1 MTVGDLD
8 GARACASRAVQ
19 HELEGA
25 YAEALK
31 LYTSAAQAYLDLL
44 RIPTKVQTAD
54 AEQHK
59 RLASRLLS
67 RAERLKRALRH
78 PLGPRIALSA
88 HEEQNWPLWPYSG
101 APLSNPALSTLQVEQ
116 GATYGRSALPVFR
129 PEVRVRGG
137 DIRQGA
143 VTDCSFVAALEVAA
157 EYDARWH
164 TQLAHGA
171 LHPRQDGDPCQ
182 STEGVYA
189 VSLFVDGARRCITIN
204 DELPMDAR
212 GNLVCASTC
221 EAPQLWPALLEKA
234 FLVAHGSSYAFHGS
248 DAAADLYMLT
258 GWIPEHITLHAPGFQ
273 REKTWQRLLQ
283 AWQQGTCLLSL
294 GTGAVV
300 DATVSDALRT
310 FIPLHCYAILS
321 LDERNGERVV
331 TLVNPW
337 KTQGAPAP
345 FVVDDTPA
353 VLTCAWEEVCALF
366 DTIAVNWNPAEFEHT
381 DAAHA
386 SWDWSADAGV
396 CPDHVEAAVSDQ
408 YHLELPPGAQELL
421 VHLER
426 HRLYDARETPEYIA
440 VHAFH
445 TNAQRKLAQVEHG
458 GEMGVYVDG
467 RHTLLR
473 LSAQADEAHYTLA
486 VSLHGSSMRPFP
498 LYSLRVFSRD
508 PFTLERMPAM
518 LAHRAQ
524 LLGAWQGEGGHA
536 LSARFRHNPQ
546 YAIMVHSLPGSLPQ
560 LVVRVTTQAQ
570 LPVQLALVR
579 GKQRITYLGPP
590 TLITSSGPYTR
601 GLALSEIPAVQPG
614 EYTLILST
622 LAPVQ
627 AQFALTVECSA
638 PIDVE
643 RLPAEGAGMYHR
655 AVVSDT
661 RWELVLERSMSVELV
676 VSSDEPESLHVS
688 VYDAHTALASAAP
701 VSPMSTCVTLH
712 MRMLPAGTYT
722 VLASPPGTRRTLDVY
737 SAQPLALHP
746 S

>member
-1 MTVGDLD
+1 MVVGGVDC
-8 GARACASRAVQ
+8 ARACASLAVQ
-19 HELEGA
+19 QELEGA
-25 YAEALK
+25 YAEALR
-31 LYTSAAQAYLDLL
+31 LYTNAAQAYLDLL
-44 RIPTKVQTAD
+44 RIPNKAHAAD

-67 RAERLKRALRH
+67 RAERLKRALNH
-78 PLGPRIALSA
+78 PLGARIALSA
-88 HEEQNWPLWPYSG
+88 HEEQNWPLWPHSG
-101 APLSNPALSTLQVEQ
+101 APLSNPALSPLQVEQ
-116 GATYGRSALPVFR
+116 GASCGRSALPVFR
-129 PEVRVRGG
+129 RDVRVRGG

-171 LHPRQDGDPCQ
+171 LHPRHGGDPCQ
-182 STEGVYA
+182 SADGVYA

-204 DELPMDAR
+204 DELPIDAK

-258 GWIPEHITLHAPGFQ
+258 GWIPEHIALHAPGFQ
-273 REKTWQRLLQ
+273 REKTWQRLLG

-300 DATVSDALRT
+300 DTTVSDQLRT

-321 LDERNGERVV
+321 LDERNGERTV

-337 KTQGAPAP
+337 KTQGASAP
-345 FVVDDTPA
+345 FAVDDTPA
-353 VLTCAWEEVCALF
+353 ILACAWEEVCALF
-366 DTIAVNWNPAEFEHT
+366 DTIAVNWNPDAFGHT

-396 CPDHVEAAVSDQ
+396 CPDHVETAVSDQ
-408 YHLELPPGAQELL
+408 YHLELPPGSQELF

-426 HRLYDARETPEYIA
+426 HRMYDARETPEYIA
-440 VHAFH
+440 VHAFQ
-445 TNAQRKLAQVEHG
+445 TNAQRKLAHVEHG

-473 LSAQADEAHYTLA
+473 ITAQADAAHYTLA
-486 VSLHGSSMRPFP
+486 VSRHGSAMRPFP
-498 LYSLRVFSRD
+498 LYSLRVFSQS
-508 PFTLERMPAM
+508 PFTLQRMPAM
-518 LAHRAQ
+518 LTHRAQ
-524 LLGAWQGEGGHA
+524 LHGAWQGEGGHA

-546 YAIMVHSLPGSLPQ
+546 YAVMVHSVPGSLPQ

-590 TLITSSGPYTR
+590 ALITSSGPYTR
-601 GLALSEIPAVQPG
+601 GLALCDVPAVQPG
-614 EYTLILST
+614 DYTLILST
-622 LAPVQ
+622 LAP
-627 AQFALTVECSA
+627 AHARFALTVECSA

-655 AVVSDT
+655 TAISDT
-661 RWELVLERSMSVELV
+661 RWELMLERPMSVELV
-676 VSSDEPESLHVS
+676 VSSDEAEALHVS
-688 VYDAHTALASAAP
+688 VYDVHTALASAAP
-701 VSPMSTCVTLH
+701 ESPVSTCVALQ
-712 MRMLPAGTYT
+712 MRMLPAGNYT
-722 VLASPPGTRRTLDVY
+722 VLVSPPGTRRTLDVY